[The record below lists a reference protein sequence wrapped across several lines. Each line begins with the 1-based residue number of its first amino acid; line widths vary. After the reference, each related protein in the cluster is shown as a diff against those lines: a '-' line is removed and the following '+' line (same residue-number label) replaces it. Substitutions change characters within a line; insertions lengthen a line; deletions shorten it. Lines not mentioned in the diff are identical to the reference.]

1 MNILYAG
8 TPKPSAKILKA
19 LCDNP
24 SINVVG
30 VITKPDKAQKRGN
43 KLVQSPVSIEAQNR
57 NLNIFKPYD
66 LNALKLRQ
74 SIEALSVDFVV
85 VAAYGKILP
94 KWLLDLPKIMPI
106 NIHYSLLPKYRGAS
120 PIQSSLLNG
129 DSISGITFMNM
140 SEGLDDG
147 DCIKQYE
154 IDIKKTHNKIT
165 LENDLCDLSIAKMF
179 EILDGVKREKYVLVE
194 QDNDSA
200 TYCKKIHKSEAIIN
214 FNETADEIY
223 NKFKAYYEW
232 PGICFE
238 HKNIFIKIK
247 EMGVINDGEAYL
259 HDKDIM
265 INKNG
270 LYIRT
275 SNKTIVITYLQMPN
289 KNIISSSDAFNAYK
303 DYFNE

>member
-1 MNILYAG
+1 
-8 TPKPSAKILKA
+8 
-19 LCDNP
+19 
-24 SINVVG
+24 
-30 VITKPDKAQKRGN
+30 
-43 KLVQSPVSIEAQNR
+43 
-57 NLNIFKPYD
+57 
-66 LNALKLRQ
+66 
-74 SIEALSVDFVV
+74 
-85 VAAYGKILP
+85 
-94 KWLLDLPKIMPI
+94 MPI

-259 HDKDIM
+259 HDKNIM

>member
-1 MNILYAG
+1 MNILFAG

-19 LCDNP
+19 LCDDP

-30 VITKPDKAQKRGN
+30 VLTKPNKTQKRGN
-43 KLVQSPVSIEAQNR
+43 KLMQSPVSIEAQER
-57 NLNIFKPYD
+57 NLNMFKPDD
-66 LNALKLRQ
+66 LNALKLKQ
-74 SIEALSVDFVV
+74 LIKDLSVDFVV

-154 IDIKKTHNKIT
+154 ITIKKTHNKIT

-179 EILDGVKREKYVLVE
+179 EILDGVKRKKYVLVE

-238 HKNIFIKIK
+238 HKNIIIKIK
-247 EMGVINDGEAYL
+247 EMDVIDDSEVNL
-259 HDKDIM
+259 HDKNIM

-275 SNKTIVITYLQMPN
+275 SNKTI
-289 KNIISSSDAFNAYK
+289 
-303 DYFNE
+303 